1 MRHCVWTR
9 CLLSSRRNRNETRR
23 RFAVP
28 EQNPSPPSS
37 PSPTPTII
45 HSRAVIG
52 RAVHNRRRPVV
63 AGCSVDDRRPAF
75 RVLGLRTI
83 GSGLSRRTRAQV
95 SGDRIAALSIPTHRA
110 PFADAIVDLDRA
122 SSRNGGD
129 DLLVGSRSATQIDGG
144 RDRGRPRGT
153 WTSRRDRPRHCRRR
167 TILRLRVW
175 RPFLG
180 GWR

>member
-1 MRHCVWTR
+1 MKGDAA
-9 CLLSSRRNRNETRR
+9 SRVRSKPLTTILA
-23 RFAVP
+23 FA
-28 EQNPSPPSS
+28 N
-37 PSPTPTII
+37 PTII

-52 RAVHNRRRPVV
+52 RAVHDRRRPVV
-63 AGCSVDDRRPAF
+63 AGCSVDDRRPNIALG
-75 RVLGLRTI
+75 VLGLRTI

-122 SSRNGGD
+122 SGRNGGD
-129 DLLVGSRSATQIDGG
+129 DLLVRSRSATQIDGG
-144 RDRGRPRGT
+144 RDPGRPRGT

-167 TILRLRVW
+167 TILRPRVW
-175 RPFLG
+175 RPFLV